1 MKDQLGSF
9 VLGAISAGFA
19 VYGLHEL
26 RAAYFISALDQWR
39 NRAGF
44 GAASVMLAGLFADLA
59 CRTFV

>member
-1 MKDQLGSF
+1 MQDQLGPF

-19 VYGLHEL
+19 VYGLYEL

-44 GAASVMLAGLFADLA
+44 GTASVMLAGLFANLA
-59 CRTFV
+59 YHTFV